1 MVTARRW
8 EVCRR
13 VARQEGASRRRRQE
27 TQCWALGALRAR
39 VYLVLRGCR
48 WPGGSVLSL
57 PELNWRYAIR
67 RRVGGNAG
75 VLPWNVLLCA
85 VVYFVV
91 RKRSVGAPDE
101 CMNVSPCEVWLLG

>member
-1 MVTARRW
+1 M
-8 EVCRR
+8 
-13 VARQEGASRRRRQE
+13 
-27 TQCWALGALRAR
+27 LGAWRSSSACL
-39 VYLVLRGCR
+39 
-48 WPGGSVLSL
+48 PGSTGVQVGRFGTLL
-57 PELNWRYAIR
+57 ELNWRYPIR

-101 CMNVSPCEVWLLG
+101 CMNVFPCEVWLPG